1 LLQAEDLVR
10 GAFPKIS
17 LEVLFINLY
26 NLTQLKDVEEMLER
40 LPQGAARQEP
50 GARGSGPREPAPS
63 RAEGGARAG
72 ERTPAGPA
80 REIAPPE
87 DVGDDEETWGEP
99 HIPAPSGPAPFR
111 QDAAPPPQNFAQYLK
126 EKNTMLFG
134 LFGAFEMRVEGDSV
148 VIALDKR
155 RSAMK
160 NDAAIVNELKRY
172 ASEFF
177 GREMTIR
184 LVDGSETK
192 ADTIDDYMR
201 EAELLFRV

>member
-1 LLQAEDLVR
+1 
-10 GAFPKIS
+10 
-17 LEVLFINLY
+17 
-26 NLTQLKDVEEMLER
+26 
-40 LPQGAARQEP
+40 
-50 GARGSGPREPAPS
+50 
-63 RAEGGARAG
+63 
-72 ERTPAGPA
+72 
-80 REIAPPE
+80 
-87 DVGDDEETWGEP
+87 
-99 HIPAPSGPAPFR
+99 
-111 QDAAPPPQNFAQYLK
+111 LK